1 MEEEILNLVNVCVNK
16 GKFSLKDISFKIE
29 EGYLMGIIGKN
40 GAGKTTLLNTI
51 IGKNGKYTGRILYKG
66 KDIKEK
72 YKKFM
77 EECAYISEDAVF
89 LKEDTILNNVRL
101 LSVFN
106 EKFDE
111 ENFVKMLTDNGI
123 SEDKFIDRLSRG
135 QFIKLQLCLARA
147 MGKKLYLMDEV
158 TAGMDP
164 VYRKEFYKE
173 LKTMQQEGC
182 TIIMTTHI
190 VSDLNRNMD
199 YIVELENGKIESI
212 RENDGGF
219 CYE

>member
-1 MEEEILNLVNVCVNK
+1 
-16 GKFSLKDISFKIE
+16 
-29 EGYLMGIIGKN
+29 
-40 GAGKTTLLNTI
+40 
-51 IGKNGKYTGRILYKG
+51 
-66 KDIKEK
+66 
-72 YKKFM
+72 
-77 EECAYISEDAVF
+77 
-89 LKEDTILNNVRL
+89 
-101 LSVFN
+101 
-106 EKFDE
+106 
-111 ENFVKMLTDNGI
+111 MLTDNGI

-135 QFIKLQLCLARA
+135 EFIKLQLCLARA

-173 LKTMQQEGC
+173 LKVMQQEGC

>member
-1 MEEEILNLVNVCVNK
+1 
-16 GKFSLKDISFKIE
+16 
-29 EGYLMGIIGKN
+29 
-40 GAGKTTLLNTI
+40 
-51 IGKNGKYTGRILYKG
+51 
-66 KDIKEK
+66 
-72 YKKFM
+72 
-77 EECAYISEDAVF
+77 
-89 LKEDTILNNVRL
+89 
-101 LSVFN
+101 
-106 EKFDE
+106 
-111 ENFVKMLTDNGI
+111 
-123 SEDKFIDRLSRG
+123 
-135 QFIKLQLCLARA
+135 